1 MKPSA
6 TQDKSQRSI
15 ASFFFKP
22 KAGATPKTG
31 PASQQRVL
39 GEKQAAQGPPLLAPG
54 KRQRVVPP
62 ETQRQEDA
70 LPPDRSSS
78 PTLRSQAGKFSAVQ
92 PPSAATANVQSAHTS
107 GGSTPQPAGN
117 THTSQTPVP
126 ARIEHRHQR
135 FQQKLVIGAG
145 NKPEGPARGMPAV
158 TKPKYTPLELQIVEL
173 KDKHPGVLLIVEVT
187 KFIWLYSYCT
197 QYLLTS
203 GKAAWYQQL
212 LCKHFSYFT
221 NFERALDNPNVLHPA
236 SVCYR
241 LGTKC
246 ASLGKMQVGRVLWS
260 QISLLH
266 QGPCLTPGF
275 ALQTLHP
282 RSATFL
288 PILIT
293 IS

>member
-31 PASQQRVL
+31 PAKQQRVL

-62 ETQRQEDA
+62 EPQRQEDA
-70 LPPDRSSS
+70 LPPDRASSL
-78 PTLRSQAGKFSAVQ
+78 TFHSQAGNLSAVQ
-92 PPSAATANVQSAHTS
+92 ALAAATVNVQSAHTP
-107 GGSTPQPAGN
+107 GDSTIQPAGSAY
-117 THTSQTPVP
+117 TSQTQVP
-126 ARIEHRHQR
+126 ARVEHRHQR

-187 KFIWLYSYCT
+187 KSPGCTRYCAHH
-197 QYLLTS
+197 LLTS
-203 GKAAWYQQL
+203 GKATW
-212 LCKHFSYFT
+212 
-221 NFERALDNPNVLHPA
+221 
-236 SVCYR
+236 
-241 LGTKC
+241 
-246 ASLGKMQVGRVLWS
+246 
-260 QISLLH
+260 
-266 QGPCLTPGF
+266 
-275 ALQTLHP
+275 
-282 RSATFL
+282 
-288 PILIT
+288 
-293 IS
+293 